1 MTLPKYYYK
10 KYEPV
15 IAKFE
20 LINTDSIPLKVYGLF
35 EPELQET
42 NIEITDNLGNTWK
55 GNKIIFQTSVAH
67 KPQYVIN
74 PGDTFT
80 ISMPINNW
88 AEKHE
93 KNFMTD
99 NDWYFNQ
106 FGYFPPGRKYNAFL
120 YFSARNIDVYGCEL
134 RSNEVEFEVG
144 ELEEED
150 KQLLK
155 MYIAETNKFD
165 YKALDKVINTYPDNT
180 LTEHVTA
187 RYLLNKYWAFNSA
200 KEYVSEDVEIE
211 YKHFMTKYPE
221 SLHLLNHRFMKA
233 LFSYFKL
240 RNTSTQEIEKKIK
253 NNLVAKLTKWL
264 FIKN

>member
-1 MTLPKYYYK
+1 MTLAKHYYK

-20 LINTDSIPLKVYGLF
+20 LINNDSIPLKVNGLF
-35 EPELQET
+35 DPELQET
-42 NIEITDNLGNTWK
+42 NIEITDNFGNTWK
-55 GNKIIFQTSVAH
+55 GNKIIFQTSVAY

-88 AEKHE
+88 AQKHE

-120 YFSARNIDVYGCEL
+120 YFSDRNIDIYGCEL
-134 RSNEVEFEVG
+134 SSNEVEFEVV

-150 KQLLK
+150 VQLLEK
-155 MYIAETNKFD
+155 YIVETNKFN
-165 YKALDKVINTYPDNT
+165 YKALDKVINAYPNNT
-180 LTEHVTA
+180 FTEHVTA
-187 RYLLNKYWAFNSA
+187 RYLMNKYWALNST
-200 KEYVSEDVEIE
+200 KEYDSNDVVIE
-211 YKHFMTKYPE
+211 YEQFMSKYPE
-221 SLHLLNHRFMKA
+221 SQYLLNHRFMKA
-233 LFSYFKL
+233 FFSYYKL
-240 RNTSTQEIEKKIK
+240 KNTTMAEIEKIIK
-253 NNLVAKLTKWL
+253 NNLVSKITKWL
-264 FIKN
+264 F